1 MTETEQ
7 LFLHIVRAFA
17 RDEQINLPQDTD
29 LTNLLQPAKIHSLS
43 AVVGYVLNHQLQAKA
58 FADTETSRWL
68 QRALFQTV
76 IKQTQRITA
85 FEALLD
91 RLNEAEIPVVLF
103 KGCVVNRYYPDP
115 AVRTFGDID
124 FLIQKT
130 DQDHVDTLML
140 EWGYTRSIA
149 EGTVWMYTKGDEKYE
164 VHTALMPNLSV
175 LTSSAQAFITSVWEN
190 TVPTKRK
197 HVFELEPNYHFLF
210 LLLHLAKHMRSTGA
224 GVRMYLDLALMLKN
238 EPALS
243 EMHLTAEADKLGF
256 GEFFRSAMV
265 LCHHWFG
272 TVVSLPD
279 QPIQPEVLEALEE
292 YVMAAGVFGFHGRNP
307 AVARLRDQ
315 QGGIN
320 RFGAIVRYVFPSYA
334 SMKDAYAF
342 VNGRPMLLPV
352 VWVVRWWDGL
362 FRRRKRAANIFK
374 GMFTEG
380 DAAKASELLLQSI
393 GLTGRM
399 K

>member
-1 MTETEQ
+1 MTDTEQ
-7 LFLHIVRAFA
+7 QFLHIVRAFA

-43 AVVGYVLNHQLQAKA
+43 AVVGYALNHQLQAKA
-58 FADTETSRWL
+58 FADTETSRKL
-68 QRALFQTV
+68 QRILFQTV
-76 IKQTQRITA
+76 IKQTQRLQA
-85 FEALLD
+85 FEDLLD
-91 RLNEAEIPVVLF
+91 RLNAAEIPVVLF
-103 KGCVVNRYYPDP
+103 KGCVVNRYYPDH

-130 DQDHVDTLML
+130 DQDRGDALML

-149 EGTVWMYTKGDEKYE
+149 EGTVWMYTKGNEKYE

-175 LTSSAQAFITSVWEN
+175 LTSSVQAFITSVWEN

-197 HVFELEPNYHFLF
+197 CVFELEPNYHFLF

-224 GVRMYLDLALMLKN
+224 GVRMYLDLALMRKHEL
-238 EPALS
+238 ALS

-256 GEFFRSAMV
+256 GEFFRSAMA

-279 QPIQPEVLEALEE
+279 QPIKPEVLEALEK

-320 RFGAIVRYVFPSYA
+320 RFGAIVRYIFPSYA
-334 SMKDAYAF
+334 SMKDTYAF
-342 VNGRPMLLPV
+342 VNGRPILLPV

-374 GMFTEG
+374 GMFTER